1 MQNYRLTF
9 LVSPQVKE
17 VEEVYNDIIRLVQ
30 EQGEIVYKMKPT
42 EKSLAYAVEK
52 ENHAWLADIIFS
64 LPASEVEKLKEKIK
78 KKDMI
83 LRTLLVN
90 ISTQAVQEITE
101 NQKEIPPKDEEE
113 QKEKKTEKD
122 KDHDKQIDKKLNKIL
137 QT

>member
-52 ENHAWLADIIFS
+52 ENRAWLADIIFS

-78 KKDMI
+78 KKI
-83 LRTLLVN
+83 
-90 ISTQAVQEITE
+90 
-101 NQKEIPPKDEEE
+101 
-113 QKEKKTEKD
+113 
-122 KDHDKQIDKKLNKIL
+122 
-137 QT
+137 